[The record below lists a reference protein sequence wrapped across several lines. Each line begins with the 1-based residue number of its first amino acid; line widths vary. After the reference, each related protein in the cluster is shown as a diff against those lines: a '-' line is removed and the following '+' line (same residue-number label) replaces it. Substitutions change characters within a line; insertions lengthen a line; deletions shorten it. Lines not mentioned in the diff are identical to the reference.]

1 MGLCKLAAGGR
12 RNMKTKKITQDKVV
26 YFLNYIFLTLMLI
39 IVLYPII
46 YIISCSFSSG
56 TALMSG
62 KVKFFPV
69 EATLQSYKAV
79 FEYKAIWAGYR
90 NSMIYTVLG
99 TVISVV
105 LTLLAAYPLS
115 REDFRGGKV
124 FMGLFLFTMMFSG
137 GLIPTYLLVKN
148 LGLVNTMW
156 AVILPGSVSAY
167 NVIVARTFFKQN
179 IPAEL
184 LEAAK
189 VDGCSDF
196 RFFISIVIPLSMP
209 IVAVLA
215 LWVAVGQWN
224 SYFNPMIYLNSEN
237 KYTLQLILRRILL
250 MSQINL
256 SSSNIDPA
264 RIAENQYLS
273 EMLKYATII
282 ISSLPLMLI
291 YPFVQKY
298 FVKGVM
304 VGSVKG

>member
-1 MGLCKLAAGGR
+1 
-12 RNMKTKKITQDKVV
+12 MKTKKITQDKVV
-26 YFLNYIFLTLMLI
+26 YFINYIFLTFMLI

-56 TALMSG
+56 NALMSG
-62 KVKFFPV
+62 RVKFLPV
-69 EATLQSYKAV
+69 DTTIQSYKAV
-79 FEYKAIWAGYR
+79 FEYKAIWTGYK
-90 NSMIYTVLG
+90 NSIIYTVIG
-99 TVISVV
+99 TVISVA

-115 REDFRGGKV
+115 RDDFRGNRF

-148 LGLVNTMW
+148 LGLVNSMW
-156 AVILPGSVSAY
+156 AVVLPTAVSAY

-179 IPAEL
+179 IPQEL

-196 RFFISIVIPLSMP
+196 RFFAGVVIPLSMP
-209 IVAVLA
+209 IVAVLS
-215 LWVAVGQWN
+215 LWVAVGLWN
-224 SYFNPMIYLNSEN
+224 SYFNPMIYLNSED
-237 KYTLQLILRRILL
+237 KYTLQLILRRIIL

-282 ISSLPLMLI
+282 ISSLPLMII

-304 VGSVKG
+304 IGSVKG

>member
-62 KVKFFPV
+62 KVKLFPV

-79 FEYKAIWAGYR
+79 FEYKSIWVGYR

-99 TVISVV
+99 TVLSVV

-184 LEAAK
+184 L
-189 VDGCSDF
+189 VLPVCS
-196 RFFISIVIPLSMP
+196 V
-209 IVAVLA
+209 
-215 LWVAVGQWN
+215 
-224 SYFNPMIYLNSEN
+224 
-237 KYTLQLILRRILL
+237 
-250 MSQINL
+250 
-256 SSSNIDPA
+256 
-264 RIAENQYLS
+264 
-273 EMLKYATII
+273 
-282 ISSLPLMLI
+282 
-291 YPFVQKY
+291 
-298 FVKGVM
+298 
-304 VGSVKG
+304 

>member
-1 MGLCKLAAGGR
+1 
-12 RNMKTKKITQDKVV
+12 MKTKKITQDKVV

-62 KVKFFPV
+62 KVKLFPV

-79 FEYKAIWAGYR
+79 FEYKSIWVGYR

-99 TVISVV
+99 TVLSVV

-124 FMGLFLFTMMFSG
+124 FMSLFLFTMMFSG

-167 NVIVARTFFKQN
+167 NVIVARTFFQT
-179 IPAEL
+179 EHTGRTSG
-184 LEAAK
+184 
-189 VDGCSDF
+189 GCQSRRMF
-196 RFFISIVIPLSMP
+196 RFPVLYQYRNP
-209 IVAVLA
+209 AVDA
-215 LWVAVGQWN
+215 DCCSA
-224 SYFNPMIYLNSEN
+224 
-237 KYTLQLILRRILL
+237 
-250 MSQINL
+250 
-256 SSSNIDPA
+256 
-264 RIAENQYLS
+264 
-273 EMLKYATII
+273 
-282 ISSLPLMLI
+282 
-291 YPFVQKY
+291 
-298 FVKGVM
+298 
-304 VGSVKG
+304 GSVGGSRTVEFLF